1 MNKRNILVTGG
12 NGQLGSELKELA
24 QAYSNY
30 HFIFTDVENLDICDH
45 KVVTNFIDKNNINII
60 VNCAA
65 YTAVDKAE
73 EQFELADKINH
84 LAVANF
90 AQIARDKNIQLVHI
104 STDYVFDGTNHKPYT
119 EKDTP
124 NPQSVYG
131 QTKLDGELAMQRI
144 NPQNSLII
152 RTSWVYSKFGKNFVK
167 TMLRLGKER
176 DELSIVADQI
186 GTPTHAADL
195 AKAILTIL
203 PKIKN
208 EAVEIFHYSNE
219 GVCSWYDFAKAIFEI
234 EDLNLKLK
242 PIETFQYRTQAER
255 PHYSVLSKAKIK
267 ETFQLE
273 LPFWKESLSI
283 YFEKINT
290 N

>member
-45 KVVTNFIDKNNINII
+45 KAVATFIDKNNIHTII
-60 VNCAA
+60 NCAA

-90 AQIARDKNIQLVHI
+90 SQIARDKNIQLIHI

-119 EKDTP
+119 EKDSP

-131 QTKLDGELAMQRI
+131 QTKLDGELAMQQI
-144 NPQNSLII
+144 NPENSIII
-152 RTSWVYSKFGKNFVK
+152 RTSWVYSKFGNNFVK

-176 DELSIVADQI
+176 DQLSVVADQI
-186 GTPTHAADL
+186 GTPTNAADL

-208 EAVEIFHYSNE
+208 EDIEIFHYSNE

-234 EDLNLKLK
+234 SEL
-242 PIETFQYRTQAER
+242 PIEVNPIGTSQYPTLAKR
-255 PHYSVLSKAKIK
+255 PFFSVLCKNKTKEKYNINIPYWRDSLKICLQK
-267 ETFQLE
+267 M
-273 LPFWKESLSI
+273 
-283 YFEKINT
+283 KIC
-290 N
+290 